1 MHKKACAVY
10 AVDVTDNFVAKC
22 NPKLQRFS
30 VSTTSV
36 INIVGNIGTSSS
48 PVLFILDFFLYS

>member
-36 INIVGNIGTSSS
+36 INIVGSIGTSST
-48 PVLFILDFFLYS
+48 PALFILDYS